1 MSLKF
6 TDVFNI
12 LNENYGTGEESMRGD
27 DVLESL
33 RNFNEDDNVI
43 HPSVDFNDL
52 ELFSV
57 SLQGELIDFKSSSCP
72 SPIFSSKT
80 DCETDEEFV
89 NNDSIEVP

>member
-1 MSLKF
+1 MSFKF

-43 HPSVDFNDL
+43 YPSVDFNY
-52 ELFSV
+52 S
-57 SLQGELIDFKSSSCP
+57 
-72 SPIFSSKT
+72 
-80 DCETDEEFV
+80 
-89 NNDSIEVP
+89 